1 MGMCVNYFLNL
12 TLFARMTAVIFSG
25 VLISQEAI
33 PALTM
38 RRAAEVEADFRWTF
52 VHDRLSDVVLIPGPA
67 MKLAGRILAI
77 AAAVVLF
84 IGLTER
90 ERRRRPPWPQPF
102 GVIRFAQ
109 EAVLI
114 GLVTWG
120 GRKVLRLRL

>member
-1 MGMCVNYFLNL
+1 MCVNYFLNL

-38 RRAAEVEADFRWTF
+38 RRAAEVEADPRWTF

-67 MKLAGRILAI
+67 MKLAGRILAM

-84 IGLTER
+84 IGLTGR

-102 GVIRFAQ
+102 GVIRFGR

-120 GRKVLRLRL
+120 GRKVLWMRI